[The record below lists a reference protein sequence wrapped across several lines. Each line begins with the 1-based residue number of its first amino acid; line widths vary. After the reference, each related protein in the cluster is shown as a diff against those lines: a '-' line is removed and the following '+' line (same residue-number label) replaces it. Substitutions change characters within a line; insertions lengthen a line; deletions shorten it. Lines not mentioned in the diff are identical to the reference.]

1 MFDKDTLLRSSSP
14 FSFMSWTCTT
24 SSYET
29 LHAVH
34 AASAIPTC
42 TSFQMAEAT
51 L

>member
-29 LHAVH
+29 LHA
-34 AASAIPTC
+34 ASAIPTC